1 MEVSNPPQVNSFST
15 LEVDN
20 NAIKPIALKPG
31 DTIALMEIGTLL
43 KEDRIQKLEAYRK
56 QLQEMGFKVYVASSF
71 YKPIGRFVGTDEE
84 RAEAFME
91 CFSNPEIKMI
101 WFLRGG
107 EGGLYMLKHID
118 FGKIIKNPK
127 IVLGMSDP
135 TSLHIGL
142 NNRNMVTFLGP
153 LVNQVFDKEDKESQ
167 KALEQVMD
175 LVSGKAN
182 KEKWVDPFIH
192 TITGG
197 QATGRL
203 VGGNLSLIAASIG
216 TPYQIQT
223 KGKILVLE
231 DVDEPVRKIDRFF
244 WQLEEAGLL
253 GDLAGVILGMW
264 TDCEIKELMPVFT
277 KYFCHKNYPVMCG
290 FPTGHI
296 VNQVTLPLN
305 CMAELDADQKCVT
318 LLESSLQT

>member
-31 DTIALMEIGTLL
+31 DTIALMEIGTPL
-43 KEDRIQKLEAYRK
+43 KEDRIQKLEACQK
-56 QLQEMGFKVYVASSF
+56 QLQKMGFKVYVASSF
-71 YKPIGRFVGTDEE
+71 YKPTGRFVGTDKE

-107 EGGLYMLKHID
+107 EGGLYMLKYID

-135 TSLHIGL
+135 TSLHIAL
-142 NNRNMVTFLGP
+142 NNSNMVTFLGP
-153 LVNQVFDKEDKESQ
+153 LVNQVLDKKDKESQ

-182 KEKWVDPFIH
+182 KEKWVDSSIH
-192 TITGG
+192 TIKGG

-223 KGKILVLE
+223 KGKVLVLE
-231 DVDEPVRKIDRFF
+231 DVDEPVRKIDRFL
-244 WQLEEAGLL
+244 WQLEEADLL

-264 TDCEIKELMPVFT
+264 TGCENQELMPVFK
-277 KYFCHKNYPVMCG
+277 KYFCHKNYPVICG
-290 FPTGHI
+290 FRTGHI
-296 VNQVTLPLN
+296 NNQISLPLN
-305 CMAELDADQKCVT
+305 CLVELDAERKSVKV
-318 LLESSLQT
+318 LESCVRD